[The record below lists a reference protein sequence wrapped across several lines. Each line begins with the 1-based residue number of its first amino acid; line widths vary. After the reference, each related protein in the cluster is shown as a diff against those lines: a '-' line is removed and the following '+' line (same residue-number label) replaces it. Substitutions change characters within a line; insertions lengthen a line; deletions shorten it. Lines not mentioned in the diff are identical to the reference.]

1 MWWHWGSIVRISQC
15 QSFYLT
21 WVLHYDLRC
30 RVRFWEEIVF
40 PHWLSILKSYASI
53 CLSWCF
59 LCIFHWAVCHG
70 LNVPVVVVVAAILK
84 NENVNLLEVDVARME
99 TDRVPLRKVS
109 GNAGTV
115 DVVITSPRN
124 AERNLVDL
132 SGHNYL
138 SLILL
143 LCVALLIYSSTS
155 SAIFGPRLYWHRRSM
170 IDFDS

>member
-1 MWWHWGSIVRISQC
+1 
-15 QSFYLT
+15 
-21 WVLHYDLRC
+21 
-30 RVRFWEEIVF
+30 
-40 PHWLSILKSYASI
+40 
-53 CLSWCF
+53 
-59 LCIFHWAVCHG
+59 
-70 LNVPVVVVVAAILK
+70 VPVVVVVAAILK
-84 NENVNLLEVDVARME
+84 NENVNLLEVDVARIE

-155 SAIFGPRLYWHRRSM
+155 SAIFGPRLY
-170 IDFDS
+170 